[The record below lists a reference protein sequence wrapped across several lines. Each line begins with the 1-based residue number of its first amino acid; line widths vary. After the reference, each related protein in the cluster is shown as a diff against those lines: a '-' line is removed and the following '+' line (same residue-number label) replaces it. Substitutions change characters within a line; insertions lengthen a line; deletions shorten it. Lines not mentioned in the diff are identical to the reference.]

1 MTIHHDYIGCDISK
15 ESLDVHD
22 GSCRRLANEGEAI
35 EAFVAGLDPTD
46 FVVFEATGP
55 YDRLLRHAL
64 ARHGIAFA
72 RLNPMRARRFAEACG
87 RLAKTDRLDARMLR
101 ELGARLQPPPET
113 TPGIERERLAAFA
126 RRRDQLVEMRAR
138 QRRHL
143 QEAFDAAIIAD
154 IGSLIEHLD
163 GRIAAIEAEIERL
176 IRRDHELGAEVDRL
190 VSAPGVG
197 RITALTLIAH
207 MPELGRLSPKTAASL
222 AGLAPFN
229 NDSGKKQGRRAIRG
243 GRPRIRRALYMAAL
257 GAMRASSRFK
267 LFYRAVAAR
276 SGSRKAAII
285 AVARKLITVLN
296 AMMRD
301 KTAFA

>member
-1 MTIHHDYIGCDISK
+1 
-15 ESLDVHD
+15 
-22 GSCRRLANEGEAI
+22 
-35 EAFVAGLDPTD
+35 
-46 FVVFEATGP
+46 
-55 YDRLLRHAL
+55 
-64 ARHGIAFA
+64 
-72 RLNPMRARRFAEACG
+72 
-87 RLAKTDRLDARMLR
+87 
-101 ELGARLQPPPET
+101 
-113 TPGIERERLAAFA
+113 
-126 RRRDQLVEMRAR
+126 
-138 QRRHL
+138 
-143 QEAFDAAIIAD
+143 
-154 IGSLIEHLD
+154 
-163 GRIAAIEAEIERL
+163 
-176 IRRDHELGAEVDRL
+176 
-190 VSAPGVG
+190 
-197 RITALTLIAH
+197 

-267 LFYRAVAAR
+267 LFYNAVAAR